1 METPREKML
10 RLAMESRQR
19 KADVIRENVTLD
31 HRRIY
36 TIGQMTMEV
45 LHDVPDF
52 VTETEGRCV
61 IHLSLFEDYV
71 KALSGRSS
79 SHRILLSELSV
90 SEDLKHD
97 LSELAQNN
105 IAYAES
111 VIPYNR
117 VVPEAD
123 QITKYTNKSQLLK
136 RRKYLIGKIML
147 HYFPELP
154 PLTEGTNEEY
164 RGRLVQ
170 YMMLLNSINDSM
182 EQYSRVVWKYY
193 EKEDLL

>member
-10 RLAMESRQR
+10 RLAMESRQH
-19 KADVIRENVTLD
+19 KEDVIRENAVLD

-45 LHDVPDF
+45 LRDIPDF
-52 VTETEGRCV
+52 VPEMEGRCV
-61 IHLSLFEDYV
+61 IPLSLFEDYV

-79 SHRILLSELSV
+79 SHRILLSGVSV
-90 SEDLKHD
+90 MEELKHD
-97 LSELAQNN
+97 LNELAQNN
-105 IAYAES
+105 IANAES

-117 VVPEAD
+117 VVSEAD

-154 PLTEGTNEEY
+154 PLTGGTNKEY
-164 RGRLVQ
+164 RGRLVW
-170 YMMLLNSINDSM
+170 YMTLLNSINDSM
-182 EQYSRVVWKYY
+182 EQYLRVAWNNY
-193 EKEDLL
+193 EKED